1 MVATHPAHAA
11 SPTDEGSG
19 PLDAFVGK
27 WVALDSPTDVLAAAD
42 TPQGLLRILDSLNRE
57 AKWGIV
63 RIPTSP
69 DEAEVVGPW

>member
-1 MVATHPAHAA
+1 M
-11 SPTDEGSG
+11 
-19 PLDAFVGK
+19 
-27 WVALDSPTDVLAAAD
+27 
-42 TPQGLLRILDSLNRE
+42 LDSLNRK